1 MEIKNEFPPIFWII
15 IKHNIIQEC
24 FSNSFFLIFTYKDI
38 DFYFF
43 GSENIRGIIFL
54 KVED

>member
-24 FSNSFFLIFTYKDI
+24 FSDSFFLIFTYKDI

>member
-15 IKHNIIQEC
+15 IEHNTIQEC
-24 FSNSFFLIFTYKDI
+24 FKKGFCLIFTYKDI
-38 DFYFF
+38 DLYFF